1 MHPPPAVPVPLA
13 PNAFYYPPVS
23 LPTPPPSAAP
33 SSRSYQPPA
42 APYPKIISNHDGKM
56 LKMEVMNCL
65 DENPIIEKF
74 TGKNF
79 GEESVSNV
87 SQTQTMLK
95 AMLEDPN
102 NVAGRALFNEIYGKM
117 STLKYYMIRYNE
129 RSGGHDPYYL
139 LITKLKFRPYR
150 KLKSRKSVKKSRK
163 SVKKSRKTSKQNVSK
178 RSRNKSRK
186 Y

>member
-1 MHPPPAVPVPLA
+1 MQHPPPAVPVPLA
-13 PNAFYYPPVS
+13 PNAFYYPPVR

-33 SSRSYQPPA
+33 SSRSYQPA
-42 APYPKIISNHDGKM
+42 APPTKIISDHDGKKLKI
-56 LKMEVMNCL
+56 LKMEVMNCHA
-65 DENPIIEKF
+65 ENPIIKEF
-74 TGKNF
+74 TDENF

-87 SQTQTMLK
+87 YQIKTRLE
-95 AMLEDPN
+95 AMSEDPT

-117 STLKYYMIRYNE
+117 SKLKYYMIRYNE
-129 RSGGHDPYYL
+129 RFGGHDPYYL
-139 LITKLKFRPYR
+139 LFTKLNFRPYR
-150 KLKSRKSVKKSRK
+150 KLKSRK